1 MSNIYLASSHHRERL
16 STRIIVGMNC
26 SNNRAIPV
34 AHSVWNVPVMWHL
47 PITGHHVPIVSSTA
61 TTVGNVTINEISM
74 PQWRRTPI
82 GSSPIWTIS
91 CHVHNVRFGERRTN
105 WSRSLSVQRRKQVG
119 LDIGWEGAMSCC
131 ILVGMRWLLLIDETR
146 VGVGC
151 NGKLLQLVLAKV
163 VSRKG
168 MALMICEVI
177 GILML
182 VLEGEWGQQGLWLMY
197 KYLQRNPY

>member
-1 MSNIYLASSHHRERL
+1 M
-16 STRIIVGMNC
+16 
-26 SNNRAIPV
+26 
-34 AHSVWNVPVMWHL
+34 
-47 PITGHHVPIVSSTA
+47 
-61 TTVGNVTINEISM
+61 
-74 PQWRRTPI
+74 
-82 GSSPIWTIS
+82 
-91 CHVHNVRFGERRTN
+91 
-105 WSRSLSVQRRKQVG
+105 
-119 LDIGWEGAMSCC
+119 
-131 ILVGMRWLLLIDETR
+131 
-146 VGVGC
+146 GVGC